1 VEKVA
6 VTDDGKPFLFLKRA
20 PPSSI
25 PDPKKG
31 EVSLQKGIILSAF
44 GPGLFA
50 LQNEVV
56 LDRSPASMKSQH
68 NTISG
73 TVYAGKLCG
82 RVISKWLLR

>member
-1 VEKVA
+1 M
-6 VTDDGKPFLFLKRA
+6 TDDGKPFLFLKRA

-50 LQNEVV
+50 LQNEVF
-56 LDRSPASMKSQH
+56 LER
-68 NTISG
+68 
-73 TVYAGKLCG
+73 
-82 RVISKWLLR
+82 

>member
-31 EVSLQKGIILSAF
+31 EVSFQKGIILSAF

-56 LDRSPASMKSQH
+56 LEQLL
-68 NTISG
+68 TI
-73 TVYAGKLCG
+73 L
-82 RVISKWLLR
+82 

>member
-1 VEKVA
+1 

-25 PDPKKG
+25 TDPKKG
-31 EVSLQKGIILSAF
+31 EVSFQKGIILSAF

-56 LDRSPASMKSQH
+56 LEHGQRRTCGANSLETPGNKTS
-68 NTISG
+68 
-73 TVYAGKLCG
+73 LCAT
-82 RVISKWLLR
+82 

>member
-31 EVSLQKGIILSAF
+31 EVSFQKGIILSAF

-56 LDRSPASMKSQH
+56 LEQLSLRLGKGSCCRQH
-68 NTISG
+68 EALQG
-73 TVYAGKLCG
+73 GG
-82 RVISKWLLR
+82 

>member
-1 VEKVA
+1 

-31 EVSLQKGIILSAF
+31 EVSFQKGIILSAF

-56 LDRSPASMKSQH
+56 LEHEHHCSFYS
-68 NTISG
+68 
-73 TVYAGKLCG
+73 V
-82 RVISKWLLR
+82 LLLVV